1 MNIKMKYLMNR
12 KLQKHSMKAFEGIS
26 NGRKKALDN
35 WFIDKWAQID
45 NIKNSLT
52 ALENSDEIIN
62 NYLYKLVQEYEDF
75 CEIFILDQ
83 NGIVTV
89 SSCSKH
95 VGLDMSYLP
104 NYMAGKENR
113 SLMYGPYID
122 EKTLEIDIR
131 EKSFVDEVTLM
142 FSCVC
147 KNHHGESRIL
157 CCRTLNDD
165 MSNVIQD
172 EDTHI
177 YKDSGDNYL
186 FMVKSN
192 RGIEPGTAIS
202 RSRFEDNTFTL
213 GENLKDG
220 VNTKQWGKVKIEKH
234 TEFEIIFKDPATNEL
249 HQGVANTIKNGEN
262 LDCWPGYPDYRH
274 IIVGGKGTIITPP
287 NCDEVWGMMCEGD
300 IDEIYDFKGINFKI
314 PGYIS
319 LISAILLF
327 GTEVLR
333 SIIPDMGIL
342 AVVLEW
348 LIISI
353 LSVVICN
360 KYIKSPLN
368 KTLNILQEI
377 AEGEGNLTKRVDKLS
392 NDEIGELSRWFNK
405 FINSQMTILGRVKK
419 SVKTTKNSVGIV
431 SKITNEV
438 KDGMF
443 KIEDTVVNLLE
454 NSKEQNSVFQNTR
467 DKFYDITAS
476 IQEMDSL
483 ILDISSIVQETND
496 TSIKANESS
505 TGVLN
510 NMKELETVIKKT
522 VLAIEN
528 LKKNSQEITNV
539 MNLISDISEQT
550 QLLAL
555 NATIEAA
562 RAGEEGRGFSIVA
575 SEISKLATESQQATK
590 SIDNIINSIQEQ
602 TQCAFQYAEDIN
614 SKVDVSMKN
623 VSESIESFIK
633 VNEDINMISKSM
645 STIAQ
650 ITSTQSS
657 DVSDVM
663 NNVSIMADKVNEAT
677 ENSSNKSEESL
688 NVVKNILLEI
698 KQLNNA
704 TNALEYSSE
713 NMDEMISSFKL
724 S

>member
-1 MNIKMKYLMNR
+1 
-12 KLQKHSMKAFEGIS
+12 
-26 NGRKKALDN
+26 
-35 WFIDKWAQID
+35 
-45 NIKNSLT
+45 
-52 ALENSDEIIN
+52 
-62 NYLYKLVQEYEDF
+62 
-75 CEIFILDQ
+75 
-83 NGIVTV
+83 
-89 SSCSKH
+89 
-95 VGLDMSYLP
+95 
-104 NYMAGKENR
+104 
-113 SLMYGPYID
+113 
-122 EKTLEIDIR
+122 
-131 EKSFVDEVTLM
+131 
-142 FSCVC
+142 
-147 KNHHGESRIL
+147 
-157 CCRTLNDD
+157 
-165 MSNVIQD
+165 
-172 EDTHI
+172 
-177 YKDSGDNYL
+177 
-186 FMVKSN
+186 
-192 RGIEPGTAIS
+192 
-202 RSRFEDNTFTL
+202 
-213 GENLKDG
+213 
-220 VNTKQWGKVKIEKH
+220 
-234 TEFEIIFKDPATNEL
+234 
-249 HQGVANTIKNGEN
+249 
-262 LDCWPGYPDYRH
+262 
-274 IIVGGKGTIITPP
+274 
-287 NCDEVWGMMCEGD
+287 
-300 IDEIYDFKGINFKI
+300 
-314 PGYIS
+314 
-319 LISAILLF
+319 
-327 GTEVLR
+327 
-333 SIIPDMGIL
+333 
-342 AVVLEW
+342 
-348 LIISI
+348 
-353 LSVVICN
+353 
-360 KYIKSPLN
+360 
-368 KTLNILQEI
+368 
-377 AEGEGNLTKRVDKLS
+377 
-392 NDEIGELSRWFNK
+392 
-405 FINSQMTILGRVKK
+405 MTILGRVKK

-590 SIDNIINSIQEQ
+590 SIDNIINSIQKQ

>member
-1 MNIKMKYLMNR
+1 
-12 KLQKHSMKAFEGIS
+12 
-26 NGRKKALDN
+26 
-35 WFIDKWAQID
+35 
-45 NIKNSLT
+45 
-52 ALENSDEIIN
+52 
-62 NYLYKLVQEYEDF
+62 
-75 CEIFILDQ
+75 
-83 NGIVTV
+83 
-89 SSCSKH
+89 
-95 VGLDMSYLP
+95 
-104 NYMAGKENR
+104 
-113 SLMYGPYID
+113 
-122 EKTLEIDIR
+122 
-131 EKSFVDEVTLM
+131 
-142 FSCVC
+142 
-147 KNHHGESRIL
+147 
-157 CCRTLNDD
+157 
-165 MSNVIQD
+165 
-172 EDTHI
+172 
-177 YKDSGDNYL
+177 
-186 FMVKSN
+186 
-192 RGIEPGTAIS
+192 
-202 RSRFEDNTFTL
+202 
-213 GENLKDG
+213 
-220 VNTKQWGKVKIEKH
+220 
-234 TEFEIIFKDPATNEL
+234 
-249 HQGVANTIKNGEN
+249 
-262 LDCWPGYPDYRH
+262 
-274 IIVGGKGTIITPP
+274 
-287 NCDEVWGMMCEGD
+287 MMCEGD

>member
-1 MNIKMKYLMNR
+1 
-12 KLQKHSMKAFEGIS
+12 
-26 NGRKKALDN
+26 
-35 WFIDKWAQID
+35 
-45 NIKNSLT
+45 
-52 ALENSDEIIN
+52 
-62 NYLYKLVQEYEDF
+62 
-75 CEIFILDQ
+75 
-83 NGIVTV
+83 
-89 SSCSKH
+89 
-95 VGLDMSYLP
+95 
-104 NYMAGKENR
+104 
-113 SLMYGPYID
+113 MYGPYID

-220 VNTKQWGKVKIEKH
+220 LNTKQWGKVKIEKH

-274 IIVGGKGTIITPP
+274 IMVGGKGTIITPP

-300 IDEIYDFKGINFKI
+300 IDEIYDFKGVNFKI

>member
-1 MNIKMKYLMNR
+1 MNTNIKYLMNS
-12 KLQKHSMKAFEGIS
+12 KLKNHSMNTFEGIS

-35 WFIDKWAQID
+35 WFMDKWAQID

-52 ALENSDEIIN
+52 ALDDSNNIIN
-62 NYLYKLVQEYEDF
+62 NYLSDLVKKYEDF
-75 CEIFILDQ
+75 CEIFVLDE

-95 VGLDMSYLP
+95 VGLDLSYLP
-104 NYMAGKENR
+104 NYKAGKENR

-122 EKTLEIDIR
+122 EKTLEINIK
-131 EKSFVDEVTLM
+131 EKKFVDEVTLM

-147 KNHHGESRIL
+147 KNHNEESRIL

-177 YKDSGDNYL
+177 YKNSGDNYL

-213 GENLKDG
+213 GENLKEG
-220 VNTKQWGKVKIEKH
+220 VNTKKWGKVKIEKH
-234 TEFEIIFKDPATNEL
+234 TEFEIIFKDPATNQL

-262 LDCWPGYPDYRH
+262 LNCWPGYPDYRH
-274 IIVGGKGTIITPP
+274 IMVGGKGTIITPP

-300 IDEIYDFKGINFKI
+300 IDEIYDFNGISFKI

-319 LISAILLF
+319 LISAVLLC
-327 GTEVLR
+327 GTEILRNRIPNIEVLTA
-333 SIIPDMGIL
+333 IL
-342 AVVLEW
+342 QW
-348 LIISI
+348 IIISI

-360 KYIKSPLN
+360 KYVREPLN
-368 KTLNILQEI
+368 KTLKILQEI

-392 NDEIGELSRWFNK
+392 NDEIGEVSRWFNK
-405 FINSQMTILGRVKK
+405 FINNQMNILFRVKK
-419 SVKTTKNSVGIV
+419 SVKITKSSVGIV

-438 KDGMF
+438 KNGMS
-443 KIEDTVVNLLE
+443 KIEDTVVSLLE
-454 NSKEQNSVFQNTR
+454 NSKEQNSVFQDTK

-483 ILDISSIVQETND
+483 ILNISSIIQETND
-496 TSIKANESS
+496 ISIKANESS
-505 TGVLN
+505 NGVLN
-510 NMKELETVIKKT
+510 NMKDLEIVIKKT

-528 LKKNSQEITNV
+528 LKRNSQEITKV
-539 MNLISDISEQT
+539 MSVISDISEQT

-590 SIDNIINSIQEQ
+590 SIDSVINSIQEQ
-602 TQCAFQYAEDIN
+602 TQDVFQYAQDIN
-614 SKVDVSMKN
+614 FKVDVSMKN
-623 VSESIESFIK
+623 VSESIKNFIN
-633 VNEDINMISKSM
+633 VNEDINIISKSM
-645 STIAQ
+645 NTISK
-650 ITSTQSS
+650 ITSNQSN

-663 NNVSIMADKVNEAT
+663 NNTSIMADKINQST

-688 NVVKNILLEI
+688 KVVKKILLEI
-698 KQLNNA
+698 KHLKNA
-704 TNALEYSSE
+704 TKALEYSSE
-713 NMDEMISSFKL
+713 NMDDMINSFKL